1 MNKESKNTRM
11 TREEERLN
19 EGGREFGHVHEPS
32 QTQEASSRKG
42 LADDVTPITGI
53 RQQAPGRTQEG
64 ATASR
69 RGSGTQQSRPPGSMR
84 RKSRQSEK
92 KAA

>member
-1 MNKESKNTRM
+1 MTQEPKNTRT
-11 TREEERLN
+11 TRDEERFI
-19 EGGREFGHVHEPS
+19 ESGREFGHIHEPS

-42 LADDVTPITGI
+42 VADDVTPITGN
-53 RQQAPGRTQEG
+53 RRQAPERRRQA

-69 RGSGTQQSRPPGSMR
+69 RGSGTRQSRPPGSKR